1 MSAIT
6 PAKGLHTLLIDAQRI
21 LGGPSGRQRTAVAQQ
36 VQHKLLQLRSG
47 RRCER
52 CWLASAHCVCHQL
65 QPLAPLQSVR
75 RVFTVLSARELGSVA
90 NSCATF
96 HAACPEHARWAVAGL
111 PGEAW
116 AEVEAAVASG
126 ALILFPSPGAL
137 PVRRANAGAER
148 SISPLQASGP
158 VDLVVPDGTWAEAT
172 QINLRLPA
180 EAPRVVLT
188 EAAAEGRG
196 EAVAA
201 SVADA
206 GADAVAVRS
215 GGDLGTGPTEG
226 LSSLQ
231 AIGRA
236 LSELGEGGGVEARL
250 AGCQATAD
258 RAYWEQ
264 LAAAH
269 VRSRRRVGVIRSG

>member
-21 LGGPSGRQRTAVAQQ
+21 LGGPSGRQRAAVAQQ
-36 VQHKLLQLRSG
+36 VEHKLLQLRSG

-116 AEVEAAVASG
+116 AEVPAIRKNEIYRTLMDVDHKDG
-126 ALILFPSPGAL
+126 NHENNHPD
-137 PVRRANAGAER
+137 N
-148 SISPLQASGP
+148 LQTLCKFCHG
-158 VDLVVPDGTWAEAT
+158 VKTVMEQD
-172 QINLRLPA
+172 
-180 EAPRVVLT
+180 
-188 EAAAEGRG
+188 
-196 EAVAA
+196 
-201 SVADA
+201 SVN
-206 GADAVAVRS
+206 RKY
-215 GGDLGTGPTEG
+215 
-226 LSSLQ
+226 Q
-231 AIGRA
+231 K
-236 LSELGEGGGVEARL
+236 
-250 AGCQATAD
+250 
-258 RAYWEQ
+258 
-264 LAAAH
+264 
-269 VRSRRRVGVIRSG
+269 